1 MESIQNL
8 TTIDFPSWIIVGFMI
23 LSGFI
28 AMYEIIGK
36 FSDII
41 GKPVGWIKKRKE
53 DHELLKNTIQTLS
66 SLKEKQENDV
76 EQSIKHDEL
85 IKNSV
90 LELSKKVDLLSESIL
105 EMRKIQDED
114 KLAEYKDKIG
124 QSYRYYH
131 ERKYSNDNPVP
142 YLNHMEREA
151 LEGLI
156 EQYEAHGGK
165 NSFVHSVV
173 EPEMQI
179 WKVID

>member
-8 TTIDFPSWIIVGFMI
+8 TKIDFPSWIIVGFMI

-76 EQSIKHDEL
+76 KQSIKHDEL

-90 LELSKKVDLLSESIL
+90 LELSKKVD
-105 EMRKIQDED
+105 
-114 KLAEYKDKIG
+114 
-124 QSYRYYH
+124 
-131 ERKYSNDNPVP
+131 
-142 YLNHMEREA
+142 
-151 LEGLI
+151 
-156 EQYEAHGGK
+156 
-165 NSFVHSVV
+165 
-173 EPEMQI
+173 
-179 WKVID
+179 